1 MTPDA
6 KENLASVPAQDPG
19 GDAPRR
25 RTSILVLD
33 DEPIVCKRLKPF
45 FQKAGYEVEAFNQPL
60 EALARIETRRFDVV
74 ITDLKMEGLDGLS
87 FLGKV
92 KALHPDTDVIL
103 ITGFA
108 TMETARQSFR
118 KGVFDCVA
126 KPFKLAE
133 LLDGVRR
140 IEKERGLS
148 S

>member
-6 KENLASVPAQDPG
+6 IENPSSDPAEAPG
-19 GDAPRR
+19 GESARR
-25 RTSILVLD
+25 KTSILVLD

-60 EALARIETRRFDVV
+60 EALARIEARRFDVV

-140 IEKERGLS
+140 IEKERGLAS
-148 S
+148 